1 MRKILRTQ
9 NCRRKFIKNLLP
21 KKRKESMETKQP
33 RFISRLNK
41 SKAATIIELIVANKT
56 ILSVLKL
63 NILLLLLMK
72 SASYFLYNL
81 VFYFFRKTFL

>member
-1 MRKILRTQ
+1 
-9 NCRRKFIKNLLP
+9 
-21 KKRKESMETKQP
+21 METKQP

>member
-1 MRKILRTQ
+1 
-9 NCRRKFIKNLLP
+9 
-21 KKRKESMETKQP
+21 METKQP

-41 SKAATIIELIVANKT
+41 SKAATIIELLVANKT

-72 SASYFLYNL
+72 STSYFLYYL

>member
-1 MRKILRTQ
+1 
-9 NCRRKFIKNLLP
+9 
-21 KKRKESMETKQP
+21 METKQP

-41 SKAATIIELIVANKT
+41 GKAATIIELIVANKT

-72 SASYFLYNL
+72 STSYFLYNL
-81 VFYFFRKTFL
+81 VFYFFCKTFL

>member
-1 MRKILRTQ
+1 
-9 NCRRKFIKNLLP
+9 
-21 KKRKESMETKQP
+21 METKQP

-72 SASYFLYNL
+72 STSYFLCDL

>member
-1 MRKILRTQ
+1 
-9 NCRRKFIKNLLP
+9 
-21 KKRKESMETKQP
+21 METKQP

-72 SASYFLYNL
+72 STYFLYDL